1 MACDVGIDEP
11 LSSTCCLPVCSDILE
26 DIEVPK
32 LGVGWI
38 GFTTCCALLK
48 GLELAVEEVGG

>member
-1 MACDVGIDEP
+1 MACDVGVDEP
-11 LSSTCCLPVCSDILE
+11 LSSACCLPVCFDILE
-26 DIEVPK
+26 DIEVPQ

-38 GFTTCCALLK
+38 GFTTSCALLK